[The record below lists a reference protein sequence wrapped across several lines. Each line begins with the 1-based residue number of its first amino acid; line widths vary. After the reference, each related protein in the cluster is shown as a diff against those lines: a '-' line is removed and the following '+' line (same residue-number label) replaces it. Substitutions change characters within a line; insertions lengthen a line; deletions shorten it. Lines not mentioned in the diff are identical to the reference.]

1 MNDLDPTAP
10 PAFPLP
16 PADGLQPRQVSASRG
31 WRWIVEA
38 FHMVRQQPLMWVVL
52 LLAYLLLSALI
63 GMVPVLGK
71 VVSSVLMPVFVG
83 GVMLAAHKASAG
95 GELELADLFG
105 GFRRQFASL
114 LVLGLVYLGLVVLL
128 AIAMVLLALLLGAGF
143 GASLQSFSQG
153 QHPPPL
159 AVLVLAL
166 VGGSAFMLVL
176 LAFWQAPALV
186 VLNGVAPLPALRLS
200 LRAGLKNW
208 QALALGGVI
217 LGMLLVLA
225 ILPLFLGLLLW
236 MPVAHLAGYVAWR
249 EVFYA
254 PLPAAPLSLE

>member
-1 MNDLDPTAP
+1 MSDLDPTAP
-10 PAFPLP
+10 PALPLP
-16 PADGLQPRQVSASRG
+16 PPGGLQPRQVSAGRG
-31 WRWIVEA
+31 WGWIVEA
-38 FHMVRQQPLMWVVL
+38 FQMMRQQPLMWVLL
-52 LLAYLLLSALI
+52 LLAYLLLSTLI
-63 GMVPVLGK
+63 GMVPVLGQ
-71 VVSSVLMPVFVG
+71 VVGSVLMPVFVG
-83 GVMLAAHKASAG
+83 GVMLAAHKASGG

-105 GFRRQFASL
+105 GFRRQFVSL
-114 LVLGLVYLGLVVLL
+114 LVLGLVYVGLVLLL
-128 AIAMVLLALLLGAGF
+128 AIALVLLMLLLGAGF
-143 GASLQSFSQG
+143 GISLPPFSHDQ
-153 QHPPPL
+153 PPSPL

-166 VGGSAFMLVL
+166 FGGSAFMLVL

-208 QALALGGVI
+208 QALTLGGVM

-236 MPVAHLAGYVAWR
+236 MPVAHLAAYAAWR
-249 EVFYA
+249 DVFSA